1 MDIKDKTR
9 RELEKRVEKLENLI
23 ASKGVGSEYLQRAER
38 AQRDLNLA
46 LMIGSAAVVLGFTTW
61 AIYSFRD

>member
-1 MDIKDKTR
+1 MDIRDKTR
-9 RELEKRVEKLENLI
+9 RELEKRVDQLEDLI

-46 LMIGSAAVVLGFTTW
+46 LMIGSATVMLGFAAW

>member
-23 ASKGVGSEYLQRAER
+23 ASKGVLENAK
-38 AQRDLNLA
+38 
-46 LMIGSAAVVLGFTTW
+46 I
-61 AIYSFRD
+61 AIKKETVTHVKL